1 MLSLL
6 ILAMLQSTDFGVR
19 QIGEP
24 VPVSRQ
30 KAQAPRK
37 APAGLFT
44 CSVAAI
50 TDGDTLRCTDGTRVR
65 LAGIDA
71 PEISPCAPERKCVSG
86 DGTASRRS
94 LAGLASART
103 LRCEAV
109 GISYKRIVAFCS
121 AGALDLSCAQVRAG
135 QAVTRYSEKA
145 RVCR

>member
-6 ILAMLQSTDFGVR
+6 ILAALQSTDFGVR
-19 QIGEP
+19 QLGKPAP
-24 VPVSRQ
+24 VGRQ
-30 KAQAPRK
+30 KAQAPRA

-44 CSVAAI
+44 CSVATI

-71 PEISPCAPERKCVSG
+71 PEISPCAPGRKCVSG

-94 LAGLASART
+94 LAGLAHART

-109 GISYKRIVAFCS
+109 GTSYKRIVAFCS
-121 AGALDLSCAQVRAG
+121 AGELDLSCAQVRAG